1 MARPGVGTEKIIQ
14 VIREVEAA
22 GREPTA
28 TSVRE
33 RLGSGSY
40 TTIAA
45 VLADWRREKASQMPA
60 QIPEP
65 PEGLRQ
71 LFTQLWAEAWKAALN
86 VHEPERLAF
95 ARARQEHERINSEM
109 VAEIARLEGEL
120 ERETEETARTLQ
132 GLQAQLT
139 ALTEERDRLRDEL
152 QTARTALAA
161 AEGALAEARKQSE
174 REAERSAAAERWH
187 RELSEH
193 VIAEAAQAQALAAQ
207 VEQREGSRR

>member
-45 VLADWRREKASQMPA
+45 VLADLRREKASQMRA
-60 QIPEP
+60 EIPEP
-65 PEGLRQ
+65 PEGLRH

-86 VHEPERLAF
+86 VHEPERQAF
-95 ARARQEHERINSEM
+95 ARARAEHGQITSEM
-109 VAEIARLEGEL
+109 AAEIARLEGDS
-120 ERETEETARTLQ
+120 TL
-132 GLQAQLT
+132 AIT
-139 ALTEERDRLRDEL
+139 ALSVANCPRDCCHLLRGRACPPEAGPLAAGKYQQVVVGRGPARFQASHRDRR
-152 QTARTALAA
+152 R
-161 AEGALAEARKQSE
+161 RP
-174 REAERSAAAERWH
+174 
-187 RELSEH
+187 
-193 VIAEAAQAQALAAQ
+193 
-207 VEQREGSRR
+207 GSDPIIP

>member
-1 MARPGVGTEKIIQ
+1 MRKMARPGVGTEKIIQ

-45 VLADWRREKASQMPA
+45 VLADWRREKASQLQA
-60 QIPEP
+60 EIPEP
-65 PEGLRQ
+65 PEGLRY

-86 VHEPERLAF
+86 VHEPERQAF
-95 ARARQEHERINSEM
+95 ARAREQQERIDSEM

-132 GLQAQLT
+132 GLQAQ
-139 ALTEERDRLRDEL
+139 
-152 QTARTALAA
+152 RTALAA
-161 AEGALAEARKQSE
+161 AEGALAEARKQIE
-174 REAERSAAAERWH
+174 REAERSAAAERRN
-187 RELSEH
+187 RELSERI
-193 VIAEAAQAQALAAQ
+193 IAEAAKAQALAAG
-207 VEQREGSRR
+207 VEPLEGSRR